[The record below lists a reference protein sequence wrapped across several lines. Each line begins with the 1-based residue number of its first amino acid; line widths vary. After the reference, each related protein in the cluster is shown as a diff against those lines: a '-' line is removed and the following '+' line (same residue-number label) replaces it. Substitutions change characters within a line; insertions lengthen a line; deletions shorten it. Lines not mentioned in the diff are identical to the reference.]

1 MSLISGLGHI
11 FHGIGNFF
19 DGNDDDQKKK
29 QQNLAPTRPTVVR
42 PTQNQSPIVLNTQD
56 QQNAIK
62 SPNLN
67 ITALQKINGVP
78 LGVSNPLAIPLQKV
92 NPTQTQA
99 PAAPAAP
106 KGHASFLHDITHN
119 IVTNL
124 AGGIVKPIGGA
135 AEYFGKNDIIDP
147 TRETVDQLTGNQ
159 AALAQENADQNVDLG
174 LSKRDAKT
182 GKITGNSFS
191 GGLKKLA
198 GNTAVLAST
207 VLAPGVDSLATD
219 GVKAISGDA
228 AEQLA
233 KTKALTELGMDAPTA
248 VKLAQESVD
257 AGASN
262 LVKIAPKVITGS
274 VVGGTQGAAGT
285 AQEGG
290 SLKQI
295 VKSGIT
301 NALVGGATA
310 GFFTGIPVLAKAVR
324 DGHITPQEAD
334 SATEVAEGIHTV
346 NPNRPTDAAAQVGTP
361 PEAPHQ
367 SGVVDDA
374 TPAPIPE
381 ANIAPIDPNTVP
393 QPLPEMQPIS
403 PDEMHP
409 TETDSLKAMNDA
421 AKTRKLTPTEL
432 EARDSLQ
439 AKQDAI
445 AAANAPAAEV
455 AEKGA
460 AAKPAAK
467 APAKGGKITAPD
479 APGIQEQNLKAIGN
493 KVDSAG
499 GQHDV
504 IGNKDL
510 TAAGKEFTDT
520 LTDKELTA
528 RYHGVPDFHGAAD
541 VAEGIAAR
549 DRLSTILEKDPE
561 NVDAQKALQNVME
574 ASEKE
579 ISGGGRTT
587 NYAQEFYDGLKGPAK
602 TSYLMRSL
610 NKVRQSIGRADY
622 TEDEAKTVSD
632 TIQSHVDDEE
642 KVKGAIST
650 MQDRLGELKA
660 EAEKAQAEGA
670 QVPKSNTKEAITLN
684 NAIKDRQLELSK
696 NTSDLGKFYEHEAPQ
711 SLAVKAKAGDF
722 GRSLML
728 SSVAGRANDLATT
741 SINVGHQVLQNT
753 GEALLGKAL
762 HKAPGQVI
770 DTLPSARAMA
780 RGVKFGLKKSVA
792 RFKGNVAGNANT
804 SELLKKAGDATGKGQ
819 LSNRSVG
826 ITAGLRKVVRSATEV
841 ATDVSEGIKEQRI
854 QQLAAQEGK
863 KAGLDGE
870 NLKAWTQAQTA
881 DPTRHMK
888 EAGEQLQAEVNNMQ
902 DNRITEGLGR
912 ISDGFAKFPVIG
924 EQLKNMT
931 LPFTRWT
938 GGQMHNALVDKNV
951 LVNGTRMVKAM
962 IKGDTQGAITEA
974 SKVAVNGVGSIG
986 LGYTLAKSGLISNTN
1001 AQGYDDDGKYLHVG
1015 NRYIPVSFLGFFA
1028 PGIVMGASAHDAMA
1042 KTGTDGKHGS
1052 ILDQVLNGTGDTLKA
1067 AYKSLGG
1074 DSLTGVSNPVIQALE
1089 EANKNGFKPVLSA
1102 LGGETASDYVPA
1114 VLGDIN
1120 AGLNN
1125 GIGVGPAKVAGITN
1139 PLHKIPGTDFLNP
1152 THEASETKVTQGSE
1166 GKLTKSG
1173 KPSAAK
1179 DSVRTSLNEQ
1189 LNKIPVVSQL
1199 LFDRKKGIAANDE
1212 IDRTTRGDRDTTG
1225 SVQARADAATKVKTQ
1240 QSLDDRIASNNKAG
1254 IPDPDADS
1262 SSDSTQHYAKGD
1274 TFKNA
1279 VENRVENGKYDQALS
1294 GLNLQLS
1301 ELKASKDATSAQTD
1315 PVQKQIGQIQ
1325 VLKDGKYNPAIRD
1338 TYSHVSVDEW
1348 RAMGD
1353 PDSDTYDPEQYA
1365 KLYTYDEQL
1374 AAHDASDNTD
1384 DSSQP
1389 KYTAKAPKKTSSS
1402 KSATAAADLIKGN
1415 KLSATTPS
1423 FKAPDLSN
1431 LSPQKVDSTAVIPT
1445 IQKMQA
1451 GDLIKKRKISVS

>member
-29 QQNLAPTRPTVVR
+29 QQNLAVSHPTVVR
-42 PTQNQSPIVLNTQD
+42 PTQNQSPIVLNTQND
-56 QQNAIK
+56 QSAAPT
-62 SPNLN
+62 PNLN
-67 ITALQKINGVP
+67 ITALQKINGIP
-78 LGVSNPLAIPLQKV
+78 LGVSNPTGIPLQKV
-92 NPTQTQA
+92 NPTQTTQK
-99 PAAPAAP
+99 AAPAAP
-106 KGHASFLHDITHN
+106 KGHASFWHDVTHN
-119 IVTNL
+119 AVTNL
-124 AGGIVKPIGGA
+124 AGGIVKPTLEMAHGLEQVPHAIYR
-135 AEYFGKNDIIDP
+135 EVQNKPIDDIQKDVYG
-147 TRETVDQLTGNQ
+147 TTD
-159 AALAQENADQNVDLG
+159 
-174 LSKRDAKT
+174 S
-182 GKITGNSFS
+182 GKI
-191 GGLKKLA
+191 LKKIV
-198 GNTAVLAST
+198 GDTVNTGLLVA
-207 VLAPGVDSLATD
+207 APGVDSLAET
-219 GVKAISGDA
+219 GVKTAAGET

-233 KTKALTELGMDAPTA
+233 KAAALHAAGVSAQDAVRMAAEDTASTALT
-248 VKLAQESVD
+248 
-257 AGASN
+257 
-262 LVKIAPKVITGS
+262 KIAPKVISGA
-274 VVGGTQGAAGT
+274 VVGGGTGAANT
-285 AQEGG
+285 YEQGG
-290 SLKQI
+290 NVEQILK
-295 VKSGIT
+295 SAAT
-301 NALVGGATA
+301 NAVVGGATA
-310 GFFTGIPVLAKAVR
+310 GFFSGIPVLAKAVH
-324 DGHITPQEAD
+324 DGHITPAEAD
-334 SATEVAEGIHTV
+334 SATEVAEGVHTV

-374 TPAPIPE
+374 APAPIPE

-393 QPLPEMQPIS
+393 QPLPEMKPIS

-421 AKTRKLTPTEL
+421 AKTRKLTPSEL

-445 AAANAPAAEV
+445 AAANAPAAQA

-460 AAKPAAK
+460 AAKAPVKAA
-467 APAKGGKITAPD
+467 PITAPD
-479 APGIQEQNLKAIGN
+479 APGIHEQNLKVVGDKI
-493 KVDSAG
+493 DSSNSV
-499 GQHDV
+499 HDV
-504 IGNKDL
+504 IGNKEL
-510 TAAGKEFTDT
+510 SAAAKSVTDDQSDQEIINDFKNGAT
-520 LTDKELTA
+520 
-528 RYHGVPDFHGAAD
+528 FHGAAE
-541 VAEGIAAR
+541 VAHGVAAR
-549 DRLSTILEKDPE
+549 DRLNDILNKDPE

-579 ISGGGRTT
+579 LSTGGRTT

-622 TEDEAKTVSD
+622 TEDEAKVVSD
-632 TIQSHVDDEE
+632 TIKSHVDDEE
-642 KVKGAIST
+642 KVKGAIAT
-650 MQDRLGELKA
+650 MQDRLGELKQ
-660 EAEKAQAEGA
+660 EAEDAQAKGE

-684 NAIKDRQLELSK
+684 NAIKDRQLEMSK
-696 NTSDLGKFYEHEAPQ
+696 NISSLGKFYEQEAPQ
-711 SLAVKAKAGDF
+711 SLALKAKAGDF

-762 HKAPGQVI
+762 RKAPGQVI

-792 RFKGNVAGNANT
+792 RFKGEVAGNANT

-863 KAGLDGE
+863 KAGLEGE

-881 DPTRHMK
+881 NPTRHMS

-902 DNRITEGLGR
+902 DNKITEGLGR

-962 IKGDTQGAITEA
+962 LKGDTQGAITEA

-986 LGYTLAKSGLISNTN
+986 LGYTLAKAGLITSTN

-1015 NRYIPVSFLGFFA
+1015 NRYIPVAFLGFFA

-1042 KTGTDGKHGS
+1042 QTGKDGKHGS
-1052 ILDQVLNGTGDTLKA
+1052 ILDQVLNGTGDTLKS
-1067 AYKSLGG
+1067 AYKALGG
-1074 DSLTGVSNPVIQALE
+1074 ESLTGVSNPVIQALE

-1114 VLGDIN
+1114 VFGDIN
-1120 AGLNN
+1120 SALNN
-1125 GIGVGPAKVAGITN
+1125 GIGAGGFR
-1139 PLHKIPGTDFLNP
+1139 IPGTDVLNK
-1152 THEASETKVTQGSE
+1152 THEAAETKVTQGSE
-1166 GKLTKSG
+1166 GKLTKAG
-1173 KPSAAK
+1173 KPSVAK
-1179 DSVRTSLNEQ
+1179 DSVRTAINEE
-1189 LNKIPVVSQL
+1189 LNKIPGVSQL
-1199 LFDRKKGIAANDE
+1199 LFKRKEGVAAPDE
-1212 IDRTTRGDRDTTG
+1212 IDRITRGDRDTTKG
-1225 SVQARADAATKVKTQ
+1225 IQARADAATKVATQ
-1240 QSLDDRIASNNKAG
+1240 QSLDDRIAANNKAG

-1279 VENRVENGKYDQALS
+1279 VENRVENGKYDQALA

-1301 ELKASKDATSAQTD
+1301 NLKASKDTTTAQTD
-1315 PVQKQIGQIQ
+1315 PVEKQIGQIQ
-1325 VLKDGKYNPAIRD
+1325 VLKDGKYDPAIRD
-1338 TYSHVSVDEW
+1338 TYSHVSLDEW

-1353 PDSDTYDPEQYA
+1353 PDSDTYNPEEYA

-1374 AAHDASDNTD
+1374 AAHSASDNTD
-1384 DSSQP
+1384 DP
-1389 KYTAKAPKKTSSS
+1389 KQTKYSAKAPKKSSS
-1402 KSATAAADLIKGN
+1402 SSSASAAADLIKGN

-1431 LSPQKVDSTAVIPT
+1431 LAPQKVSTAAVAQP
-1445 IQKMQA
+1445 IQKLQA